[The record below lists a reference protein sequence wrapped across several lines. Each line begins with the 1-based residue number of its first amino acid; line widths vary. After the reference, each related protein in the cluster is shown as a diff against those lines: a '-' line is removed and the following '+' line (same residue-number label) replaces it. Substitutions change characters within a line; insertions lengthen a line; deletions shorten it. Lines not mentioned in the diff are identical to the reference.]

1 MINKECF
8 ILETQNM
15 NKQEKLFVAIYLDS
29 IELVEYCIEELY
41 AVPDEIMDINN
52 VMKCEKIAKELIEI
66 YSGNKEKY
74 N

>member
-41 AVPDEIMDINN
+41 AVPDEIMDVNN
-52 VMKCEKIAKELIEI
+52 VMKCEEIAKELMEI

>member
-8 ILETQNM
+8 IAETQNM
-15 NKQEKLFVAIYLDS
+15 NKQEKLFVAVYLDS
-29 IELVEYCIEELY
+29 VELVEYCVKELH
-41 AVPDEIMDINN
+41 AIPNEMMDIKN
-52 VMKCEKIAKELIEI
+52 VMKCEEIAKELMEI

>member
-8 ILETQNM
+8 IAETQNM
-15 NKQEKLFVAIYLDS
+15 NKQEKLFVAVYLDS
-29 IELVEYCIEELY
+29 VELVEYCIEELH
-41 AVPDEIMDINN
+41 AVPDEIMDYKN
-52 VMKCEKIAKELIEI
+52 VMKCEEIAKELMEI